1 MHFYTVEVFQPFLE
15 RLLPGVSCEDIFKV
29 TVISDSY
36 DFDIQAHHKVQDIL
50 NEILTDDE
58 QELIAIEFNEDFFPM
73 SLCYNEEL
81 EEDLEEDIPTAKL
94 LEEFPDDN
102 EPYEISFDGL
112 PRIERDMTIQD
123 YIQASYTLGDREME
137 ALQVRIN
144 IMISPDE
151 VEYMNFETNT
161 TAH

>member
-29 TVISDSY
+29 TVISDNY
-36 DFDIQAHHKVQDIL
+36 KFDIEAHHAVQDVIY
-50 NEILTDDE
+50 EILTDDE

-73 SLCYNEEL
+73 SLCYD
-81 EEDLEEDIPTAKL
+81 EDLEEELDEDTSTAKL
-94 LEEFPDDN
+94 LEEFPDD

-123 YIQASYTLGDREME
+123 YIQSSYTLGDREME

-151 VEYMNFETNT
+151 AEYMNFETNT
-161 TAH
+161 TVH